1 MSVPDTPA
9 PPARVDLS
17 DWPGSPLSTLHHYL
31 PPTQPIPT
39 EEYLSDGRY
48 TVRFELPG
56 IDPQHDLDLSVD
68 AGVLTVQ
75 AQRHSCAAARYHSQF
90 RYGAFCSHV
99 TLPAG
104 ADQGGIAATYRNGVL
119 EVSVTLAARAT
130 VHSITVTTAPEAT
143 S

>member
-1 MSVPDTPA
+1 MSVHTTPQD
-9 PPARVDLS
+9 RVDLS
-17 DWPGSPLSTLHHYL
+17 DWPGSPLSELQHHR
-31 PPTQPIPT
+31 PGTQPIPT

-48 TVRFELPG
+48 TIRFELPG

-75 AQRHSCAAARYHSQF
+75 AERAASAAARYHSHF
-90 RYGAFCSHV
+90 RYGTFCSHV

-104 ADQGGIAATYRNGVL
+104 ADEDGITATYRNGVL
-119 EVSVTLAARAT
+119 EVTVTLAARPT
-130 VHSITVTTAPEAT
+130 VHSIPVTTAPEAT